1 MDIGTMYA
9 PNQGDRERKEI
20 GFELEEQTENDSIR
34 LPMIIMIF
42 SILHIFQNF
51 EVRMSTCNSCDPDE
65 DHLNLWIYDEEVRD
79 NRAWRMDWVTPEET
93 RIADKGPLINASI
106 TLGAKVIGS

>member
-1 MDIGTMYA
+1 
-9 PNQGDRERKEI
+9 
-20 GFELEEQTENDSIR
+20 
-34 LPMIIMIF
+34 
-42 SILHIFQNF
+42 
-51 EVRMSTCNSCDPDE
+51 MSTCNSCDPDE

-79 NRAWRMDWVTPEET
+79 NRAWRMDWETPEET